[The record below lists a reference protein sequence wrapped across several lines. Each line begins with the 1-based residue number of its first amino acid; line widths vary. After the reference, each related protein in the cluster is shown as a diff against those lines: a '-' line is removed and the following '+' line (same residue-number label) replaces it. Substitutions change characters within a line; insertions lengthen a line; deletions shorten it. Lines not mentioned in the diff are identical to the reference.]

1 VAGKVKKQSTILGT
15 LGTPN
20 FSSLPFEDF
29 LMSLKIWL
37 DGKLVDE
44 ADAKISVFDHGL
56 LYGDGVFE
64 GIRIYNRKIFE
75 LDAHIRRLYESAK
88 AIRLDVAMSKEK
100 LIKAVEKT
108 VEANGVIDGYIRLVV
123 TRGVGTLGLNP
134 FVCKDGRL
142 IIIIADNIQLYPE
155 ELYEK
160 GIKVISATTVRNH
173 PLAVPPQV
181 KSMNYLNNILAKIEA
196 LDNDVPEAIMYNH
209 EGYVAEATADN
220 VFIVRDGVIYA
231 PPVEAGALEGITRN
245 LVIKLAKE
253 EDLQVIE
260 KNLTRFDL
268 YVCDEFFLTGT
279 AAEVIGI
286 VEIDGRVI
294 DDGSPGPVTR
304 LLRKKFFKYA
314 HGK

>member
-1 VAGKVKKQSTILGT
+1 MA
-15 LGTPN
+15 
-20 FSSLPFEDF
+20 
-29 LMSLKIWL
+29 LKIWL

-44 ADAKISVFDHGL
+44 KDAKISVFDHGL

-64 GIRIYNRKIFE
+64 GIRVYNSRVFE
-75 LDAHIRRLYESAK
+75 LEAHIRRLYDSAK
-88 AIRLDVAMSKEK
+88 AIRLEVPMSRSE
-100 LIKAVEKT
+100 LISAVEKT
-108 VEANGVIDGYIRLVV
+108 VEANGVIDGYIRLLV

-134 FVCKDGRL
+134 FICENSRL
-142 IIIIADNIQLYPE
+142 IIIADNIQLYPE

-160 GIKVISATTVRNH
+160 GMKVISATTVRNH
-173 PLAVPPQV
+173 PLAIPPQV

-196 LDNDVPEAIMYNH
+196 LDYEVPEAIMYNQG
-209 EGYVAEATADN
+209 GYVAEATGDN
-220 VFIVRDGVIYA
+220 VFIVRDGVIYT
-231 PPVEAGALEGITRN
+231 PPAEAGSLEGVTQGV
-245 LVIKLAKE
+245 VIRLARE
-253 EDLQVIE
+253 ENFEVVE

-294 DDGSPGPVTR
+294 GDGKPGPITK

-314 HGK
+314 HGKGK

>member
-1 VAGKVKKQSTILGT
+1 MA
-15 LGTPN
+15 
-20 FSSLPFEDF
+20 
-29 LMSLKIWL
+29 LKIWL

-44 ADAKISVFDHGL
+44 KDAKISVFDHGL

-64 GIRIYNRKIFE
+64 GIRVYNSRVFE
-75 LDAHIRRLYESAK
+75 LEVHIRRLYDSAK
-88 AIRLDVAMSKEK
+88 AIRLEVPMSQSE
-100 LIKAVEKT
+100 LISAVEKT
-108 VEANGVIDGYIRLVV
+108 VEANGVIDGYIRLLV

-134 FVCKDGRL
+134 FICENSRL
-142 IIIIADNIQLYPE
+142 IIIADNIQLYPE

-160 GIKVISATTVRNH
+160 GMKVISATTVRNH
-173 PLAVPPQV
+173 PLAIPPQV

-196 LDNDVPEAIMYNH
+196 LDYEVPEAIMYNH
-209 EGYVAEATADN
+209 EGYVAEATGDN
-220 VFIVRDGVIYA
+220 VFIVRDGVIYT
-231 PPVEAGALEGITRN
+231 PPAEAGSLEGVTQGV
-245 LVIKLAKE
+245 VIRLAKE
-253 EDLQVIE
+253 ENFEVVE

-294 DDGSPGPVTR
+294 GDGKPGPITK

-314 HGK
+314 NGKGK